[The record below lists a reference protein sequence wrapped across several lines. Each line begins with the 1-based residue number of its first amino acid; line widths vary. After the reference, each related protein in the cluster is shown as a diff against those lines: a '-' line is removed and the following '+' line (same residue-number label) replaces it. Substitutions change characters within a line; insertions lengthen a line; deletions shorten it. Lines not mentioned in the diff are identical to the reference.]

1 MRNREPDGG
10 SDAELIRQSLGN
22 PEAFAAIFERHSASV
37 HRYLAVRVGPG
48 PAEDLVGETF
58 TTAFRSRSSF
68 DLNRSDAR
76 PWLFGIA
83 TNVARHHWRDEV
95 RRAER
100 DQRSGRARVAQPDVS
115 EVATD
120 TALFH
125 SRRKEISQ
133 ALSQINGPFLEVLL
147 LVAGPGFSYDEVAAT
162 LDIPVGTVRSRLARA
177 RRQLRELLGMPGQ
190 YLDGASL
197 DEVLV
202 LPEEGSR

>member
-1 MRNREPDGG
+1 M
-10 SDAELIRQSLGN
+10 
-22 PEAFAAIFERHSASV
+22 FAAIFERHSASV
-37 HRYLAVRVGPG
+37 HRYLTGRVGSG

-68 DLNRSDAR
+68 DLSRSDAR

-83 TNVARHHWRDEV
+83 TNIARHHWRDEV

-100 DQRSGRARVAQPDVS
+100 DQRSEGSGVAQPDVS

-120 TALFH
+120 TVLFH
-125 SRRKEISQ
+125 SQREEISR
-133 ALSQINGPFLEVLL
+133 ALSQINAPFLEVLL
-147 LVAGPGFSYDEVAAT
+147 LVAGPGFSYDEVAET

-177 RRQLRELLGMPGQ
+177 RFQLRELMGMPGQ

-202 LPEEGSR
+202 PPEEGSR

>member
-1 MRNREPDGG
+1 MGNREPDGG

-22 PEAFAAIFERHSASV
+22 PEAFAPIFERHSASV
-37 HRYLAVRVGPG
+37 HRYLTVRVGPG

-68 DLNRSDAR
+68 DLHRSDAR

-83 TNVARHHWRDEV
+83 TNIARHHWRDEV
-95 RRAER
+95 RRVER
-100 DQRSGRARVAQPDVS
+100 DRRSGEAMVAQLDVS

-120 TALFH
+120 TVLFH
-125 SRRKEISQ
+125 SQREAISQ

-147 LVAGPGFSYDEVAAT
+147 LVAGTGFSYDEVAET

-197 DEVLV
+197 DELLL

>member
-1 MRNREPDGG
+1 MGNREPDGG

-22 PEAFAAIFERHSASV
+22 PAMFATIFERHSASV
-37 HRYLAVRVGPG
+37 HRYLTVRVGPG

-100 DQRSGRARVAQPDVS
+100 DQRSGGARVAEADVS

-120 TALFH
+120 TVLFH
-125 SRRKEISQ
+125 SQRKEISQ
-133 ALSQINGPFLEVLL
+133 ALSQINGSFLEVLL
-147 LVAGPGFSYDEVAAT
+147 LVAGPGFSYDEVAEA

-202 LPEEGSR
+202 PPEEGSR